1 MSYWWIVYITEL
13 WHIQC
18 VWDDCIVAYSIRIGH
33 GTLVVRVQDDRINH
47 WVLFVVKPVYTAMLV
62 IFNEHTVEYLV
73 IFKAHRNV
81 SNIQGKQWVAELYG
95 AKHVNVHL
103 NYGIVT
109 KAQQLWICKQS
120 TTKPSSGNFKE
131 EREERHASL
140 ISLLQSTNTPLWLA
154 KAPGF
159 GDKTLQFIKLSNY
172 QIHCNTLIPNTP
184 LMHKYEMQM
193 HKCWTNTKHLLIVC
207 NQTHWV

>member
-1 MSYWWIVYITEL
+1 MRMGRLHCGVFNTYWTR
-13 WHIQC
+13 HIGGEGSGRPHQPPGPLRGQ
-18 VWDDCIVAYSIRIGH
+18 AGLHR
-33 GTLVVRVQDDRINH
+33 
-47 WVLFVVKPVYTAMLV
+47 MLV
-62 IFNEHTVEYLV
+62 IFNEHRVEYLV

-81 SNIQGKQWVAELYG
+81 SNIQGKQRVAELYG

-140 ISLLQSTNTPLWLA
+140 ISLLQSNTPLWLA

-193 HKCWTNTKHLLIVC
+193 HKC
-207 NQTHWV
+207 